1 MQQTTLRTGLLIIAL
16 TCTPGTTAR
25 DRGAGAEQQAGQA
38 QAREEL
44 AEMYAIWGRA
54 RVDVDRATLEELL
67 APDFQLILDGKKS
80 TREEFLDQVT
90 RPGSA
95 RLTRFDVDV
104 LTLQR
109 TGSTWTAV
117 IAEKLEW
124 ELRAA
129 DGEPK
134 RICDLWVTRDV
145 CGKDGEAWQF
155 HSSEAIGNENWPPGV
170 KPPVAGW

>member
-1 MQQTTLRTGLLIIAL
+1 MKRPTPCIAIFLLVAF
-16 TCTPGTTAR
+16 TSAPGAPAR
-25 DRGAGAEQQAGQA
+25 DRAAEQAGAQA

-67 APDFQLILDGKKS
+67 APDFQLILNGKKS
-80 TREEFLDQVT
+80 TREEFLDLVT
-90 RPGSA
+90 RPGGLT
-95 RLTRFDVDV
+95 LTRFDVDV

-124 ELRAA
+124 ERRGP
-129 DGEPK
+129 DGAPAT
-134 RICDLWVTRDV
+134 RCDLWVTRDV
-145 CGKDGEAWQF
+145 CSKDGEAWQF
-155 HSSEAIGNENWPPGV
+155 HSSEAIGNENWPPGA
-170 KPPVAGW
+170 KPPVRTW